1 MNMQRLTLSALIL
14 LPLVAAC
21 GSESGSSSVGSGGGS
36 SVSVTGIHWSVDS
49 LTLDGKSEQA
59 PGSAYVK
66 ITENGKV
73 DGNYGCNGFGT
84 TATVE
89 DDSIR
94 FGNARSTEMACD
106 DVPMSFEKSLRRTL
120 ADGPL
125 KAETSDGKLT
135 LTSGSGDKVVLSQEK
150 PAQLYGTTWKV
161 TSLVKDGTAR
171 SLPSDSLD
179 KAWFTLDK
187 KEGTLSGNLGCNR
200 VSAEATVRDGQL
212 TLGTPGTTRRM
223 CDGSLM
229 DTERTLLELFDSKA
243 NYEIDH
249 RTITLTSEN
258 GEGIS
263 AVASK

>member
-21 GSESGSSSVGSGGGS
+21 GSESGSSSVGSKPGS
-36 SVSVTGIHWSVDS
+36 QAPVAGVRWSVDS
-49 LTLDGKSEQA
+49 LTLDGKREQA
-59 PGSAYVK
+59 PDSAYVK
-66 ITENGKV
+66 IAKDGKV

-89 DDSIR
+89 GDSVR
-94 FGNARSTEMACD
+94 FGNAQSTDMACE
-106 DVPMSFEKSLRRTL
+106 DVPMSFEESLRRTL
-120 ADGPL
+120 GDGPL

-135 LTSGSGDKVVLSQEK
+135 LTSGSGDKVVLSEEE
-150 PAQLYGTTWKV
+150 PAPLYGTTWKV

-171 SLPSDSLD
+171 SLPSDSVD
-179 KAWFTLDK
+179 KAWFTFDK
-187 KEGTLSGNLGCNR
+187 KEGRLAGNLGCNR
-200 VSAEATVRDGQL
+200 VTADATVRDGQL
-212 TLGTPGTTRRM
+212 TVGTPGTTRRM

-229 DTERTLLELFDSKA
+229 DTERTLLDLFKSEVS
-243 NYEIDH
+243 YRIDD